1 MDDTSI
7 KVLAALVT
15 GGFAAIIVLVGYA
28 INVGVCALL
37 QYGLWHMGIKAP
49 ASWNTYAAGLV
60 LTLAFIIIRSAFAP
74 TKEASK

>member
-1 MDDTSI
+1 MNDTSI

-15 GGFAAIIVLVGYA
+15 WAVTAILILVGYA
-28 INVGVCALL
+28 VNVGMCALL